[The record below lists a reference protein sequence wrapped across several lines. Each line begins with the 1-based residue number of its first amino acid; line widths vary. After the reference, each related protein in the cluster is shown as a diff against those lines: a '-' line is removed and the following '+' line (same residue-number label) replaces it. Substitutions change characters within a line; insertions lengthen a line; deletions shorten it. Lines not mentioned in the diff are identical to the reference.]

1 MAPDTVAGG
10 LKLDS
15 GSIQV
20 ISKDLFEKKDEND
33 LLASLGPL
41 ASRSGAAAAELKTV
55 DLTELDGFAVEA
67 EEAEP
72 EVATLLAQAARLYAQ
87 GQLTAAV
94 EVLDRALE
102 IDPESLDALW
112 LKAGC
117 LVRLG
122 GREVEA
128 LRVLVQLSADASPG
142 RRALRAQLYEAL
154 RGSLVPKTMLTAM
167 LMLASGEIAKV
178 IALSGEFARLDPGC
192 GAYHTLLVSAL
203 GMEDRHD
210 EALAAVDHGL
220 EVADEDG
227 REQLQEL
234 RATILRRIANEKMSD
249 ARELFLQGEYP
260 KARGALER
268 LEATLGEMPL
278 YRGFAGYLERF
289 AGYLERFD
297 GGGVQPAATDRLPA
311 AWAPMPPGT
320 PKEADS
326 VYFFLVGDLIA
337 EGKQLYDA
345 DDFGAAARVLE
356 RALTHCVAFPYGNF
370 LLGVALYS
378 GIGKAIQDGRPPDG
392 ETALRTMQRVHAV
405 LQIGRTDP
413 DVGALAARLD
423 ASVEELLSSVE
434 ENKQDAE
441 LINPVGAAFEQAL
454 KRVGDGIE
462 SERHLTEVLAAMRQ
476 VKEQA
481 AEIRGQVRTDEGKK
495 ALDVL
500 TKRADEVIAQ
510 LVKLQG
516 KAAGSDELKSLVQQ
530 FNSAVENLT
539 RNPISSRDELAGA
552 KVTFGWLHERAD
564 ELVRKSKGAASKQA
578 KELLKAIKGI
588 EKQLNKA

>member
-55 DLTELDGFAVEA
+55 DITELDGFAVEA

-102 IDPESLDALW
+102 IEPESLDALW

-167 LMLASGEIAKV
+167 LMLATGETAKV
-178 IALSGEFARLDPGC
+178 IALAGEFARLDPGC

-249 ARELFLQGEYP
+249 ARELFLQGKYP

-268 LEATLGEMPL
+268 LEATLGETPL
-278 YRGFAGYLERF
+278 YRGFAGYLERC
-289 AGYLERFD
+289 GNT
-297 GGGVQPAATDRLPA
+297 GGGLRAATSRTPAAQ
-311 AWAPMPPGT
+311 APVPPGT

-337 EGKQLYDA
+337 YSKELYDA
-345 DDFGAAARVLE
+345 DDFGAAAE
-356 RALTHCVAFPYGNF
+356 AAEWALSHCAAFPYANF

-378 GIGKAIQDGRPPDG
+378 GLGKAISDCHPPGG
-392 ETALRTMQRVHAV
+392 EAALTTMQRVHAA
-405 LQIGRTDP
+405 LQIARTDP
-413 DVGALAARLD
+413 DVGALAASLD
-423 ASVEELLSSVE
+423 ESVAQLLSSVE
-434 ENKQDAE
+434 ENEQDAE
-441 LINPVGAAFEQAL
+441 LINPVAEAFEQAM
-454 KRVGDGIE
+454 KKIGDGIE
-462 SERHLTEVLAAMRQ
+462 SEGQLTEVLAAMRQ
-476 VKEQA
+476 VREQA
-481 AEIRGQVRTDEGKK
+481 ARIRGRVRTDEGKQ
-495 ALDVL
+495 ALAVL
-500 TKRADEVIAQ
+500 MKRADEVIGQ
-510 LVKLQG
+510 LVELQG
-516 KAAGSDELKSLVQQ
+516 QVAGSDELKLLVQL
-530 FNSAVENLT
+530 FNSAVENLN